1 MAGSMGLILQ
11 KKQVALGLFLIVIKY
26 SILGTIIYLILQE
39 PGSQLPWFFAG
50 LAALVV
56 TGLLSSTIQG
66 RRGQGAKVVDQKSNT
81 VSDSERTSPHGL

>member
-1 MAGSMGLILQ
+1 MGLILQ

-56 TGLLSSTIQG
+56 TGLLSSSIQS
-66 RRGQGAKVVDQKSNT
+66 RRGQKVGEIDPKSNT
-81 VSDSERTSPHGL
+81 VSDSERTSTHGL

>member
-1 MAGSMGLILQ
+1 MAGSFQLILR
-11 KKQVALGLFLIVIKY
+11 KKLVALGVFLIVIKY

-39 PGSQLPWFFAG
+39 PGSQIPWFFAG

-56 TGLLSSTIQG
+56 TGLLSTIVKPKPQV
-66 RRGQGAKVVDQKSNT
+66 KSEEIESKSNM